1 MRKGKLLVSSC
12 VATSATV
19 LMCATLPTPALA
31 QSQGSCTPVQ
41 NSTCWQT
48 SNGTTG
54 TQPTTDSQSGGAGG
68 AAENWTIDTSTVG
81 TLPFQDNGDPNNP
94 ISPINLLSIGHADDE

>member
-1 MRKGKLLVSSC
+1 LHASAEQHLL
-12 VATSATV
+12 ADKQRHDRYA
-19 LMCATLPTPALA
+19 A
-31 QSQGSCTPVQ
+31 
-41 NSTCWQT
+41 
-48 SNGTTG
+48 
-54 TQPTTDSQSGGAGG
+54 TTDSQSGGAGG